1 MRHRFLNTRIPSILS
16 ALAFVLF
23 SLLFV
28 HSLMGAREAAAATQ
42 EVLRG
47 LLLWGSFSLLA
58 MLAFCLCLM
67 KVTRYRR
74 CLPGKPSRSGS
85 HPE

>member
-28 HSLMGAREAAAATQ
+28 HSLMGARESAAATS

-47 LLLWGSFSLLA
+47 LLLWGTLSLLA

-74 CLPGKPSRSGS
+74 SLPDKRSGS
-85 HPE
+85 ESHLE

>member
-1 MRHRFLNTRIPSILS
+1 MLTRFLNSRVPSVLS
-16 ALAFVLF
+16 ALAFVVF

-28 HSLMGAREAAAATQ
+28 HALVGAREPGAVTP
-42 EVLRG
+42 EVIRG
-47 LLLWGSFSLLA
+47 LVVWGVLALVA

-74 CLPGKPSRSGS
+74 SLPDAPRRHES
-85 HPE
+85 

>member
-1 MRHRFLNTRIPSILS
+1 MLNRFLNSRIPSILS
-16 ALAFVLF
+16 ALAFVVF

-28 HSLMGAREAAAATQ
+28 HAVVGAREPAAATP

-47 LLLWGSFSLLA
+47 LLLWGTFSLVA

-74 CLPGKPSRSGS
+74 TLPDKRRN
-85 HPE
+85 HLQ

>member
-1 MRHRFLNTRIPSILS
+1 MLNRFLNSRVPSILS
-16 ALAFVLF
+16 AIAFIVF

-28 HSLMGAREAAAATQ
+28 YSVVGARETAAATP

-47 LLLWGSFSLLA
+47 LIIWGALALVA
-58 MLAFCLCLM
+58 MLVFCLCLM

-74 CLPGKPSRSGS
+74 SLPERNRPR
-85 HPE
+85 